1 MEQLKFGQRNSST
14 PSGRS
19 ASRGAKV
26 CGIMGVSCCGQLR
39 IFGSHKISDSIRENC
54 SILDTGPL
62 RLRPAKHR
70 PLPLDLSLWS
80 AVSRASRAKENAPE
94 CDSGAL
100 AKMKLRNN
108 RCVTAAVASRQAAWS
123 TSVLVSQPE
132 SCRQVR
138 QPSLDTPDRRVS
150 RCLG

>member
-1 MEQLKFGQRNSST
+1 MEQLKFGHRNSST

-19 ASRGAKV
+19 TFRGAKV
-26 CGIMGVSCCGQLR
+26 CGIMGVSCCGQFR
-39 IFGSHKISDSIRENC
+39 IFGSHKISDPVRENY
-54 SILDTGPL
+54 SILNTWPL

-70 PLPLDLSLWS
+70 PLHLICPSEQLYPGHP
-80 AVSRASRAKENAPE
+80 RAKENAPE
-94 CDSGAL
+94 YNSGAL
-100 AKMKLRNN
+100 VKMKLRND

-138 QPSLDTPDRRVS
+138 QLSPDTPDRRVS
-150 RCLG
+150 RCLA

>member
-1 MEQLKFGQRNSST
+1 MEQLKFGHRNSST

-19 ASRGAKV
+19 TSRGAKV

-39 IFGSHKISDSIRENC
+39 IFGSHKIPDLIRENC
-54 SILDTGPL
+54 SILNTTPLPL
-62 RLRPAKHR
+62 RQAKHR
-70 PLPLDLSLWS
+70 PLHLICLWS
-80 AVSRASRAKENAPE
+80 AVSRRPRAKENAPE

-100 AKMKLRNN
+100 AKMKLQNI

-123 TSVLVSQPE
+123 TLVLVSQLE

-138 QPSLDTPDRRVS
+138 QPSPDTPD
-150 RCLG
+150 

>member
-1 MEQLKFGQRNSST
+1 MEQPKFGHRNSST

-19 ASRGAKV
+19 TSRGAKL

-39 IFGSHKISDSIRENC
+39 IFGSHKISDLIRENC
-54 SILDTGPL
+54 SILNTTPL

-70 PLPLDLSLWS
+70 PLHLICPSDQLYPG
-80 AVSRASRAKENAPE
+80 RPRAKENAPE
-94 CDSGAL
+94 YNSGAP

-108 RCVTAAVASRQAAWS
+108 RCATAAVASRQAAWS
-123 TSVLVSQPE
+123 TSVLVSQPA
-132 SCRQVR
+132 SYRQVR
-138 QPSLDTPDRRVS
+138 QPSPDTPDRRVL